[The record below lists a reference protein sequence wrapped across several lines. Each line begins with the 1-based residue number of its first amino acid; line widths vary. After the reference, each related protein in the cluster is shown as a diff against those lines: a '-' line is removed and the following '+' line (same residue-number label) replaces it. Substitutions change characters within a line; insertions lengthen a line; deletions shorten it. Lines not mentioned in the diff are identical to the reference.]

1 MERYAIVDFNGQI
14 HSIMVVGS
22 SAPPIVSDE
31 LVAVWCPEA
40 EIKDDTH
47 YFDSEGFVEYPPKP
61 GHWAAFDFATNQW
74 FDPRTPDF
82 FADELAQ
89 MKRIANLKILAV
101 IKSIRASMITDL
113 PGQEMIYLR
122 KEAEA
127 RAYVSD
133 PAPDMAN
140 YPLMV
145 REIGITAPTAGEL
158 AQVWLYMANQLM
170 SVAGLLE
177 AVRLGAPAL
186 LEAASTESEIDAV
199 RDGLLAQL
207 GA

>member
-22 SAPPIVSDE
+22 SAPPIVGAE
-31 LVAVWCPEA
+31 LVAVWCPETDV
-40 EIKDDTH
+40 KDDTH

-61 GHWAAFDFATNQW
+61 GQWAAFDFAAKQW

-82 FADELAQ
+82 LADELAQ
-89 MKRIANLKILAV
+89 IKRSANLKILAV

-127 RAYVSD
+127 RAYVAD
-133 PAPDMAN
+133 PAPDMTN

-177 AVRLGAPAL
+177 AVRLSASAL
-186 LEAASTESEIDAV
+186 LEGATTEAEVDMV
-199 RDGLLAQL
+199 RDGLLAQM
-207 GA
+207 GV